1 MDRGVGDRLK
11 IFLVASEVAP
21 FAKTGGLADVAGAL
35 PRALAHLGH
44 EVRLFM
50 PKYRGVERH
59 TALVRV
65 PGRIAVPLGERQVE
79 GALWEGR
86 LGESVPI
93 YFLEH
98 DGYYHRDAL
107 YGTPQGDY
115 LDNAERFVF
124 FCRAAMETLQGLGWR
139 PDVIHAHDWQTGL
152 LPVYLETLYR
162 DDPFF
167 SSVASVFTIHN
178 LAYQGLFWHY
188 DLPMTGLGW
197 DLFTPA
203 GIEFWGK
210 INFLKGGVVF
220 ADLLSTVSKTYAR
233 EIQTEEFGCGLEGVL
248 QERSQDLFGI
258 VNGIDYRVWNP
269 ATDVA
274 LPTPYRR
281 EDPAGKRACKTALQK
296 EMGLTAS
303 SGLLVGMVSRLADQK
318 GFDLLAEALPA
329 LMGRDLQL
337 VILGTGEERY
347 HRLLGEMAQIY
358 PGQLA
363 VRVGFDDG
371 LARQIYGGADLFLM
385 PSRYEP
391 CGLGQLISLRY
402 GTIPAVRKTGG
413 LADTVEEFQ
422 PASGTGTGFVF
433 EAYVPEA
440 LVAAVDR
447 AIGLFRQEAQWQRL
461 VQNAMAAD
469 FSWEASARRYVD
481 LFDRAVGRARHWET
495 GGVNEKG

>member
-1 MDRGVGDRLK
+1 
-11 IFLVASEVAP
+11 
-21 FAKTGGLADVAGAL
+21 
-35 PRALAHLGH
+35 
-44 EVRLFM
+44 
-50 PKYRGVERH
+50 
-59 TALVRV
+59 
-65 PGRIAVPLGERQVE
+65 
-79 GALWEGR
+79 
-86 LGESVPI
+86 
-93 YFLEH
+93 
-98 DGYYHRDAL
+98 
-107 YGTPQGDY
+107 
-115 LDNAERFVF
+115 
-124 FCRAAMETLQGLGWR
+124 
-139 PDVIHAHDWQTGL
+139 
-152 LPVYLETLYR
+152 
-162 DDPFF
+162 
-167 SSVASVFTIHN
+167 
-178 LAYQGLFWHY
+178 
-188 DLPMTGLGW
+188 
-197 DLFTPA
+197 
-203 GIEFWGK
+203 
-210 INFLKGGVVF
+210 
-220 ADLLSTVSKTYAR
+220 
-233 EIQTEEFGCGLEGVL
+233 
-248 QERSQDLFGI
+248 
-258 VNGIDYRVWNP
+258 
-269 ATDVA
+269 
-274 LPTPYRR
+274 
-281 EDPAGKRACKTALQK
+281 
-296 EMGLTAS
+296 
-303 SGLLVGMVSRLADQK
+303 MVSRLADQK

-371 LARQIYGGADLFLM
+371 LARQIYGGGDLFLM

-447 AIGLFRQEAQWQRL
+447 AIGLFRQDAQWQGL

-469 FSWEASARRYVD
+469 FSWEASARQYVD